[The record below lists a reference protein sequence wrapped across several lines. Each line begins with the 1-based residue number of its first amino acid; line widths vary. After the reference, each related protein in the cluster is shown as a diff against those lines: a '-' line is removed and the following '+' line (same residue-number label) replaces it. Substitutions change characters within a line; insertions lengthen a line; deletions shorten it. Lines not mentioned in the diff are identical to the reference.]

1 METEP
6 DTDVPSEADTG
17 NLAQDSATVSSELS
31 SLEDLVKETPQP
43 KKKLR
48 SDGQLVPDNI
58 AVSYPRR
65 TGMTATNH
73 MKTHADKK
81 KLTGKELGAKTM

>member
-6 DTDVPSEADTG
+6 DTDVPSEAATG
-17 NLAQDSATVSSELS
+17 NLARDSATVSSELS
-31 SLEDLVKETPQP
+31 SLEDPVEETPRP

-58 AVSYPRR
+58 AVSHPRR
-65 TGMTATNH
+65 TGATATNH